1 MTLLTKWINAAGR
14 DEFKDMAPIQK
25 HPIKVTC
32 KKCSFSEKIPIDR
45 IPPNIKKIIC
55 PKCQTEL
62 DFESVRLNDLS
73 SKLSV
78 LKNECILHGFSE
90 QAGRVSQRIRDL
102 NEPLLVMVVGEGNFG
117 KSTLINAL
125 IGKDIAPVSIL
136 PKTWK
141 VDLYEADQYEEAAW
155 LYMREAPDKP
165 QKVSISEATKIC
177 EQEENNAKSMKDKG
191 HSWKSDLFQVR
202 WSIKAD
208 WPQQKAALVDTPG
221 FSQLRADTSVSDIKL
236 YGGNGIQLAA
246 SDAFEYYYYRADI
259 VLWCINGNKVQ
270 DQDTLEA
277 LAKVHAQD
285 KVIIGVLTK
294 MDRIPDDRWP
304 EIQHEAQKT
313 FGKYINEFV
322 CTAAGAKSDIKQQT
336 ISNLRDIIDNKFIN
350 NSAKY
355 NSVSKYISEEVNVLA
370 NCVDVIMDCYEKNI
384 ATRIKLASSISNN
397 IVKAFDTAIIE
408 VESAWK
414 AIESSS
420 VVKLDEFYDR
430 CNGDVEHFRE
440 LVSESCIDTYEINN
454 KVSRVLAATRDR
466 TDAEIQVA
474 ISKIVWDGVLI
485 GGTKVEPLQI
495 NDTSIIKL
503 SADFKTSGV
512 MSINFTGS
520 EGVGV
525 GLATGGAAAAI
536 SMFVLGPIGILGGL
550 LGLFIGAAK
559 KKSDCISA
567 AKSEILNFIGKN
579 KESVVSMCN
588 NCKKQYVDMLDKHLE
603 NSFICHHGKNYNEI
617 IRHILDADST
627 VNNLGCLPQKTR
639 YLIPV
644 GIYSK
649 FKLADLNSNK
659 WSIYYYNNGAGEDWD
674 GAVVDEW
681 KKSTIPVLIKRLAET
696 STTPFHVK
704 NLENIKSEFLNDVR
718 KEIIC
723 RVTGSDWS
731 STENGL
737 TISVSDIILSS
748 GASEKIKGM
757 LPSANEIITGTANS
771 RLNELKHHDLNMKE
785 HFTKTY
791 NSSMSTL
798 VSNFSESIVVMHPRY
813 AMMAMLAVALL
824 VYCSRYVDTTWI
836 KIVFQC
842 GGVIGIWS
850 IYCNNYKQDN
860 FLAYYMMTSLTLIL
874 STIWYFNIVLSYL
887 LFLPAAMLI
896 IYMIFAYVNLYGLA
910 REESNVV
917 FDKYINKLNTES
929 MQLINE
935 GLSL

>member
-1 MTLLTKWINAAGR
+1 MKSNSELTTT
-14 DEFKDMAPIQK
+14 DMQSQLEILKQE
-25 HPIKVTC
+25 C
-32 KKCSFSEKIPIDR
+32 DR
-45 IPPNIKKIIC
+45 
-55 PKCQTEL
+55 
-62 DFESVRLNDLS
+62 
-73 SKLSV
+73 
-78 LKNECILHGFSE
+78 HGFFEQSE
-90 QAGRVSQRIRDL
+90 RVSQRIRDL
-102 NEPLLVMVVGEGNFG
+102 NEPLLIMVVGEGNFG

-125 IGKDIAPVSIL
+125 IGKDVAPVSIL
-136 PKTWK
+136 PRTWK
-141 VDLYEADQYEEAAW
+141 VDLYEAAQDKEEAW
-155 LYMREAPDKP
+155 LYTRQTPDKP
-165 QKVSISEATKIC
+165 NKVPISEAIKIC
-177 EQEENNAKSMKDKG
+177 EQEENKAKSMKAKG
-191 HSWKSDLFQVR
+191 HSWKSDLFQVK
-202 WSIKAD
+202 WSVNAD

-236 YGGNGIQLAA
+236 YGSNGIQIAA

-270 DQDTLEA
+270 DQDTLDA
-277 LAKVHAQD
+277 LAKVHVQD
-285 KVIIGVLTK
+285 KLIIGVITK
-294 MDRIPDDRWP
+294 MDRIPDDRWQ
-304 EIQHEAQKT
+304 EIQNEASKA
-313 FGKYINEFV
+313 FGKYIKEFV
-322 CTAAGAKSDIKQQT
+322 CTAAGAKSDIKYKSIANLKSLIEQRF
-336 ISNLRDIIDNKFIN
+336 INSNAKN
-350 NSAKY
+350 NSATKY
-355 NSVSKYISEEVNVLA
+355 CSEESSILVNYIDA
-370 NCVDVIMDCYEKNI
+370 IMGCYEKNI
-384 ATRIKLASSISNN
+384 ATRSKLASSISNN
-397 IVKAFDTAIIE
+397 IAKAFDTAISE

-414 AIESSS
+414 SIESSA

-430 CNGDVEHFRE
+430 CNGDVESFRK

-454 KVSRVLAATRDR
+454 KVSRVLYATRDR

-485 GGTKVEPLQI
+485 GSTKAEPLQV

-503 SADFKTSGV
+503 SANFKTSGV
-512 MSINFTGS
+512 MSINLTGS

-550 LGLFIGAAK
+550 IGLFIGAAK

-567 AKSEILNFIGKN
+567 ARSEIRNFIGKN
-579 KESVVSMCN
+579 KETVVSMCN
-588 NCKKQYVDMLDKHLE
+588 NCKKQYVDMLDQHLE

-627 VNNLGCLPQKTR
+627 FNNLGCLPQRTR

-644 GIYSK
+644 GIYNK
-649 FKLADLNSNK
+649 FKLADLNGNK

-681 KKSTIPVLIKRLAET
+681 EKSTIPVLIKGLVET
-696 STTPFHVK
+696 STTPFNVE
-704 NLENIKSEFLNDVR
+704 NLENIKSEFINGVR

-723 RVTGSDWS
+723 RITGSDWP

-737 TISVSDIILSS
+737 TVSVSDIILSS
-748 GASEKIKGM
+748 GASEKIVGM
-757 LPSANEIITGTANS
+757 LPSANEIITDTANP
-771 RLNELKHHDLNMKE
+771 RLNELKHHNLNLKE

-798 VSNFSESIVVMHPRY
+798 INNFSESIVVIHPRY

-824 VYCSRYVDTTWI
+824 VYSSRYVDTTWI

-850 IYCNNYKQDN
+850 IYGNNYKQDN
-860 FLAYYMMTSLTLIL
+860 FVAIYMMTSLALII
-874 STIWYFNIVLSYL
+874 TTMWYFNIAVSYL
-887 LFLPAAMLI
+887 LFLPAVMLLIYI
-896 IYMIFAYVNLYGLA
+896 IFTYVNLYSLA
-910 REESNVV
+910 RKESNVA
-917 FDKYINKLNTES
+917 FDKYIKKLNTES
-929 MQLINE
+929 MQLINK